1 MDVLRIHQDELQDD
15 SAFEIASNIKYDGY
29 ELGLA
34 LIVYKNIF
42 NKKANRQEQESLRIQ
57 NWRISYINLENFKS
71 LKYTCLIKVT
81 LGVLILQK

>member
-29 ELGLA
+29 QRGLA

-42 NKKANRQEQESLRIQ
+42 NKKAKQIGTG
-57 NWRISYINLENFKS
+57 IVENPELANKLHKPRKF
-71 LKYTCLIKVT
+71 
-81 LGVLILQK
+81 